1 MMSKTVISL
10 LIWLVC
16 MPCMAAAETSKELED
31 ALEKAKKE
39 VSALFDTNE
48 TEAYTEKVH
57 KLMDLCL
64 KANDEEL
71 YYKSWS
77 NLATFTFRQNPQKG
91 LKVAEEMRDYAKE
104 HDSKYGIITA
114 LYTQAN
120 MSVNVGM
127 DDRAV
132 KLCKQA
138 IEYKN
143 QYLPKVNFT
152 HLYWMLAKINL
163 VKFRREEALEAL
175 EKCQQ
180 EPDLTP
186 YQQMNILAYKCEAAF
201 CKEPVDSI
209 LFMTNYTELQKMIK
223 KTGKTSEFFTS
234 QNIHYAELTG
244 QYDKMLEL
252 AHQKPNKVLRYEGI
266 YKAYRDMGR
275 WKEAFDTLHLYVFAR
290 DSVRTDETRK
300 QIEMSS
306 LELEAARAENEAQT
320 LRMEKQQLTFSAL
333 VVGLLALAIF
343 LGLYLWSRHRAA
355 MRLAEMKAEQERIQS
370 ELHIAREIQM
380 SMVPAEFPKFEGLD
394 MSAFM
399 NPAKE
404 VGGDLYDYFIR
415 DEKLFF
421 CIGDVSGKGVP
432 SAMVMSV
439 ILSMFRAFSAHENN
453 PAHIMQAVN
462 EASCRGNDSNMFVT
476 IFIGVLDLPTGRLRY
491 CDAGHDAPMVM
502 TEGKWVMLDVIPHL
516 PVGVFEDVKY
526 GMQETQMNPDSTIFL
541 YTDGLTEAK
550 NHKRKQFGINRVG
563 EVLAANSQL
572 PPQQLLKAI
581 TNKVHEFVGDAE
593 QSDDLTMMAVHYTPK
608 RFESTQTETLLIKN
622 DVHEM
627 SKFSTFMKS
636 VLEKLDIEESLA
648 HQLCLAVEEAVVNV
662 IDYAYPAG
670 QDGDIEICV
679 MSDGETLK
687 TIITDSGVAFDPTAK
702 EKADTSL
709 SVEDRQIGGLGILLI
724 RELMDAIN
732 YERENG
738 KNILT
743 LIKNI

>member
-1 MMSKTVISL
+1 MSAKENPMNKTIISI

-16 MPCMAAAETSKELED
+16 MPCMAAAETSKKLEE
-31 ALEKAKKE
+31 AKEEAKKE
-39 VSALFDTNE
+39 ASALFDTNE

-77 NLATFTFRQNPQKG
+77 NLATFTFRQNAQKG
-91 LKVAEEMRDYAKE
+91 LKVADEMRDYAKK
-104 HDSKYGIITA
+104 HDSKYGFVIA

-120 MSVNVGM
+120 LSVKVGVT
-127 DDRAV
+127 DRAAE
-132 KLCKQA
+132 LCQQA

-143 QYLPKVNFT
+143 QYLPEINCT
-152 HLYWMLAKINL
+152 HIYWMLAKIYL
-163 VKFRREEALEAL
+163 VKQERKNAIDALNRSL
-175 EKCQQ
+175 K
-180 EPDLTP
+180 EPNLTS
-186 YQQMNILAYKCEAAF
+186 YERMNVLAYKCEAAF
-201 CKEPVDSI
+201 CEEPVDTS
-209 LFMTNYTELQKMIK
+209 LFMTNYTELQRLMKE
-223 KTGKTSEFFTS
+223 TGRTSEFFMS
-234 QNIHYAELTG
+234 QDIHYADVTG

-252 AHQKPNKVLRYEGI
+252 ARQKPNKIVRYEYI
-266 YKAYRDMGR
+266 YKVYMKMGR
-275 WKEAFDTLHLYVFAR
+275 WKEAFDALQLYVFAR

-320 LRMEKQQLTFSAL
+320 LRMEKQQLTFGGVAVGILAL
-333 VVGLLALAIF
+333 VIF
-343 LGLYLWSRHRAA
+343 FGLYLWSRHRAA
-355 MRLAEMKAEQERIQS
+355 MRLAEVKAEQERIQS
-370 ELHIAREIQM
+370 ELRIARNIQM

-476 IFIGVLDLPTGRLRY
+476 MFIGVLDLPTGRLRY
-491 CDAGHDAPMVM
+491 CDAGHDAPFIMVNGPLGQRPLATNGTQEWSM
-502 TEGKWVMLDVIPHL
+502 VNVIPHL
-516 PVGVFEDVKY
+516 PVGVFDDVKY
-526 GMQETQMNPDSTIFL
+526 GVQEALMAPDSTIFL

-550 NHKRKQFGINRVG
+550 NLKLKQFGINRVE

-572 PPQQLLKAI
+572 PPQQLLEAI

-608 RFESTQTETLLIKN
+608 DCQT
-622 DVHEM
+622 VR
-627 SKFSTFMKS
+627 
-636 VLEKLDIEESLA
+636 
-648 HQLCLAVEEAVVNV
+648 C
-662 IDYAYPAG
+662 
-670 QDGDIEICV
+670 
-679 MSDGETLK
+679 
-687 TIITDSGVAFDPTAK
+687 
-702 EKADTSL
+702 
-709 SVEDRQIGGLGILLI
+709 
-724 RELMDAIN
+724 
-732 YERENG
+732 
-738 KNILT
+738 
-743 LIKNI
+743 

>member
-1 MMSKTVISL
+1 MMNKIVISI

-16 MPCMAAAETSKELED
+16 MPCMVAAETSKELEE
-31 ALEKAKKE
+31 AIKKCKKE
-39 VSALFDTNE
+39 TNALFDTNE
-48 TEAYTEKVH
+48 TEAYTKLA
-57 KLMDLCL
+57 KRLMDLCL
-64 KANDEEL
+64 EANDEEL
-71 YYKSWS
+71 YYKAWS
-77 NLATFTFRQNPQKG
+77 NLATFTSRQNPLKG
-91 LKVAEEMRDYAKE
+91 LKVADEMRDYAKK
-104 HDSKYGIITA
+104 HDSKYGFVIA

-120 MSVNVGM
+120 LSVKVGM
-127 DDRAV
+127 TDRAAE
-132 KLCKQA
+132 LCQQA

-143 QYLPKVNFT
+143 QYLPEINCT
-152 HLYWMLAKINL
+152 HIYWMLAKIYL
-163 VKFRREEALEAL
+163 VKQERKNAIDALNRSL
-175 EKCQQ
+175 K
-180 EPDLTP
+180 EPNLTS
-186 YQQMNILAYKCEAAF
+186 YERMNVLAYKCEAAF
-201 CKEPVDSI
+201 CEEPVDTS
-209 LFMTNYTELQKMIK
+209 LFMTNYTELQRLMKE
-223 KTGKTSEFFTS
+223 TGRTSEFFMS
-234 QNIHYAELTG
+234 QDIHYADVTG

-252 AHQKPNKVLRYEGI
+252 ARQKPNKIVRYEYI
-266 YKAYRDMGR
+266 YKVYMKMGR
-275 WKEAFDTLHLYVFAR
+275 WKEAFDALQLYVFAR

-320 LRMEKQQLTFSAL
+320 LRMEKQQLTFGGVAVGILAL
-333 VVGLLALAIF
+333 VIF
-343 LGLYLWSRHRAA
+343 FGLYLWSRHRAA
-355 MRLAEMKAEQERIQS
+355 MRLAEVKAEQERIQS

-380 SMVPAEFPKFEGLD
+380 SMVPAVFPKLEGLD

>member
-1 MMSKTVISL
+1 MSAKENPMNKTIISI

-16 MPCMAAAETSKELED
+16 MPCMAAAETSKELEE
-31 ALEKAKKE
+31 AKEEAKKE
-39 VSALFDTNE
+39 ANALFDTYE

-77 NLATFTFRQNPQKG
+77 NLATFTFRQNAQQG

-104 HDSKYGIITA
+104 HDSKYGLITA

-120 MSVNVGM
+120 MSVKVGM

-138 IEYKN
+138 IEYKE
-143 QYLPKVNFT
+143 QYLPEVNFT
-152 HLYWMLAKINL
+152 HIYWMLAKIHL
-163 VKFRREEALEAL
+163 VKGRRQEALDAL
-175 EKCQQ
+175 NRSKR

-186 YQQMNILAYKCEAAF
+186 YERMNILAYECEAAF
-201 CKEPVDSI
+201 CNKPVDTT
-209 LFMTNYTELQKMIK
+209 LFMNSYTELQKMIK
-223 KTGKTSEFFTS
+223 ETGRTSEFFIS
-234 QNIHYAELTG
+234 QDINYAELTG

-252 AHQKPNKVLRYEGI
+252 AHQKSNKVLRYEGI

-275 WKEAFDTLHLYVFAR
+275 WKEAFDTFNIYVSAR
-290 DSVRTDETRK
+290 DSARTVETRK

-320 LRMEKQQLTFSAL
+320 LRMEKQQLTFGGVAVGILAL
-333 VVGLLALAIF
+333 VIF
-343 LGLYLWSRHRAA
+343 FGLYLWSRHRAA
-355 MRLAEMKAEQERIQS
+355 MRLAEVKAEQERIQS
-370 ELHIAREIQM
+370 ELRIARNIQM
-380 SMVPAEFPKFEGLD
+380 SMVPAVFPKLEGLD

-476 IFIGVLDLPTGRLRY
+476 MFIGVLDLPTGRLRY
-491 CDAGHDAPMVM
+491 CDAGHDAPFIMVNGPLGQRPLATNGTQEWSM
-502 TEGKWVMLDVIPHL
+502 VNVIPHL
-516 PVGVFEDVKY
+516 PVGVFDDVKY
-526 GMQETQMNPDSTIFL
+526 GVQEALMAPDSTIFL

-550 NHKRKQFGINRVG
+550 NLKLKQFGINRVE

-572 PPQQLLKAI
+572 PPQQLLEAI

-608 RFESTQTETLLIKN
+608 DCQT
-622 DVHEM
+622 VR
-627 SKFSTFMKS
+627 
-636 VLEKLDIEESLA
+636 
-648 HQLCLAVEEAVVNV
+648 C
-662 IDYAYPAG
+662 
-670 QDGDIEICV
+670 
-679 MSDGETLK
+679 
-687 TIITDSGVAFDPTAK
+687 
-702 EKADTSL
+702 
-709 SVEDRQIGGLGILLI
+709 
-724 RELMDAIN
+724 
-732 YERENG
+732 
-738 KNILT
+738 
-743 LIKNI
+743 